1 MIKIN
6 LLPEEKKKRKK
17 KKEAKPYPK
26 ILVTIGSVTLFTF
39 LLAGAGVYLLK
50 LNISQLTKQTES
62 NKAAIANLKKKTEE
76 VKKYE
81 KLNKDFEQRN
91 NLIESLRKN
100 QSVPVRILDD
110 VSAMI
115 PEGVWLNSMNYKDKD
130 VVIEGHAFTNIDV
143 VAYVANLKRSVN
155 ITDLNLD
162 ESRQTEVE
170 KVSVYKFKL
179 SFKVKV

>member
-17 KKEAKPYPK
+17 RKEAKPYPK
-26 ILVTIGSVTLFTF
+26 IVVTIGTVTFAT
-39 LLAGAGVYLLK
+39 LLITGGAVYFFK
-50 LNISQLTKQTES
+50 SNISQLKEQTES

-81 KLNKDFEQRN
+81 KLNKEFEQRN
-91 NLIESLRKN
+91 NLIENLRKN

-115 PEGVWLNSMNYKDKD
+115 PEGVWLNSMNCKDKD
-130 VVIEGHAFTNIDV
+130 IVIEGYAFTNIDV
-143 VAYVANLKRSVN
+143 VAYVANLKKSVN
-155 ITDLNLD
+155 ITDINLD